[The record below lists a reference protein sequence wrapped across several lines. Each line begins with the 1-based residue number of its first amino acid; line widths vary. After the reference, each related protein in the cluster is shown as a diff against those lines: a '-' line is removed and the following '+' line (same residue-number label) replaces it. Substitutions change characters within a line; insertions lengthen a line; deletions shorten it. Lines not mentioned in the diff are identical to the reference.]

1 MHRKVAHP
9 IGYTV
14 YYTMYSIHQKCEAIQ
29 VPFHC
34 HRQMAYAYLDVTVW
48 DFCSTTADD
57 FIGEVLIKLSEAN
70 LTDELN
76 LYELGTLTYEER
88 LKELAEMTTEGDV
101 KVFLKANKRQMN
113 ISIILQLILRMVNI
127 AAFMGVT

>member
-1 MHRKVAHP
+1 
-9 IGYTV
+9 
-14 YYTMYSIHQKCEAIQ
+14 
-29 VPFHC
+29 
-34 HRQMAYAYLDVTVW
+34 MAYAYLDVTVW

-113 ISIILQLILRMVNI
+113 ISIILPVFLSISAYLFSIYLSIYVSI
-127 AAFMGVT
+127 SL